1 VGLTRG
7 GAWLTARLALPMTAA
22 CDVDDRQTTVRRR
35 EIIQRKP
42 FLKRIYEDW
51 YNTIGNALPAGDVP
65 VLELGSGAGFMR
77 DCIPAVIASDI
88 QHVPAIAVVADATR
102 LPFAEASLRGVVM
115 TNVLHHVADV
125 RAFLTDAARCVRSGG
140 TIVMIEPWVTPWSS
154 FVYSRVHS
162 EPFEPEAVDWGLRPR
177 GPLSGANGAL
187 PWILFHRDRIRFER
201 EFPSWRIAQVQP
213 HTPFRYL
220 VSGGVSLR
228 GLTPAFTYRAW
239 QLFER
244 MLTPLMSRIGMFAT
258 IVLIRQR

>member
-7 GAWLTARLALPMTAA
+7 GAWLIGKLALPATAGR
-22 CDVDDRQTTVRRR
+22 DVDDRETTALRR

-51 YNTIGNALPAGDVP
+51 YRTIAVTLPAGDVP

-77 DCIPAVIASDI
+77 DFIPTVIASDI
-88 QHVPAIAVVADATR
+88 QHVPAITVVADATR
-102 LPFAEASLRGVVM
+102 LPFRDASLGGVAM

-125 RAFLTDAARCVRSGG
+125 RAFFTDAARCVRSGG
-140 TIVMIEPWVTPWSS
+140 AIVMIEPWVTPWSS
-154 FVYSRVHS
+154 FVYSRVHT
-162 EPFEPEAVDWGLRPR
+162 EPFEPNAADWTLPLR

-187 PWILFHRDRIRFER
+187 PWILFQRDRARFER
-201 EFPSWRIAQVQP
+201 EFPSWRVAQIQP

-228 GLTPAFTYRAW
+228 TLTPAFTYRAW

>member
-1 VGLTRG
+1 MGLTRG
-7 GAWLTARLALPMTAA
+7 GAWLIGKLALPVTAG
-22 CDVDDRQTTVRRR
+22 CDVDDRETTALRR

-51 YNTIGNALPAGDVP
+51 YRTIAGALPAGDVR

-77 DCIPAVIASDI
+77 DRIPAIIASDI
-88 QHVPAIAVVADATR
+88 QHVPAIAVIADATS
-102 LPFAEASLRGVVM
+102 LPFRGASLGGVAM

-125 RAFLTDAARCVRSGG
+125 RAFFTEAARCVRPGG
-140 TIVMIEPWVTPWSS
+140 AIVMIEPWVTPWSS
-154 FVYSRVHS
+154 FVYRRVHT
-162 EPFEPEAVDWGLRPR
+162 EPFEPDAADWTLPSR

-187 PWILFHRDRIRFER
+187 PWILFHRDRARFER
-201 EFPSWRIAQVQP
+201 EFPSWRIAKIET

-228 GLTPAFTYRAW
+228 ALTPAFTYRAW

-244 MLTPLMSRIGMFAT
+244 MLAPLMSRIGMFAT